1 MNRNFSREVE
11 NNMVN
16 VLDIVEDEYI
26 HPGTR
31 MCAGCAMA
39 LIYRFAL
46 KALGPKTIL
55 TVPASCL
62 TVLHGMQGFCTTK
75 VSVLHTPFAT
85 TGAAASGIVSSL
97 EEKGLADEICV
108 VAFAGDGGTTDIGI
122 QSLSGAAERGTNF
135 IYACYDNE
143 AYMNTG
149 VQRSGSTPLGAFTAT
164 TPGGKTRAKKNMP
177 KILEAH
183 GISYVATANGSYP
196 LDLYEKFKK
205 ARDIKGTRY
214 IHILSAC
221 PPGWGYDPK
230 DTIRIGRLANDT
242 GFWPLYEII
251 NGKFVL
257 SQSSKKFLDPS
268 KRKPI
273 EQYLNAQKRFTK
285 ISKED
290 IEAYSQ
296 YIEDQW
302 KEIKRRL
309 ENQ

>member
-1 MNRNFSREVE
+1 MDVR
-11 NNMVN
+11 
-16 VLDIVEDEYI
+16 EDEFIY
-26 HPGTR
+26 PGTR

-39 LIYRFAL
+39 LIYRIAL

-85 TGAAASGIVSSL
+85 TGASASGIVASL

-164 TPGGKTRAKKNMP
+164 TPGGKTRPKKNMP

-183 GISYVATANGSYP
+183 GIPYVATANGSYP
-196 LDLYEKFKK
+196 LDLYEKFQK
-205 ARDIKGTRY
+205 ARNIKGAKY

-221 PPGWGYDPK
+221 PPGWGYAPK
-230 DTIRIGRLANDT
+230 DSIKIGKLANET

-251 NGKFVL
+251 NGELKL
-257 SQSSKKFLDPS
+257 SQPSKKYMDPS
-268 KRKPI
+268 KRKPV
-273 EQYLNAQKRFTK
+273 EEYLLTQKRFQHLTK
-285 ISKED
+285 DELIK
-290 IEAYSQ
+290 YQQ
-296 YIEDQW
+296 YISNLWNQM
-302 KEIKRRL
+302 KTRI

>member
-1 MNRNFSREVE
+1 
-11 NNMVN
+11 MVN
-16 VLDIVEDEYI
+16 VMDVREEEFIY
-26 HPGTR
+26 PGTR
-31 MCAGCAMA
+31 MCSGCAMA
-39 LIYRFAL
+39 LIYRIAL
-46 KALGPKTIL
+46 KALGPKTII

-85 TGAAASGIVSSL
+85 TGASASGIVASL

-108 VAFAGDGGTTDIGI
+108 VAFAGDGGTADIGI
-122 QSLSGAAERGTNF
+122 QALSGAAERGTNF

-164 TPGGKTRAKKNMP
+164 TPGGKLRPKKNMP

-183 GISYVATANGSYP
+183 GIPYIATANGSYP
-196 LDLYEKFKK
+196 LDLYEKFQK
-205 ARDIKGTRY
+205 AREIKGTKY

-230 DTIRIGRLANDT
+230 DTIKIGRLATET

-251 NGKFVL
+251 NGKFIL
-257 SQSSKKFLDPS
+257 SRDSRKHLDPS
-268 KRKPI
+268 KRIPI
-273 EQYLNAQKRFTK
+273 EDYLKTQKRFK
-285 ISKED
+285 NISQEQ
-290 IEAYSQ
+290 IEINHQ
-296 YIEDQW
+296 YINNQW
-302 KEIKRRL
+302 KEIEKRL
-309 ENQ
+309 DNQ

>member
-1 MNRNFSREVE
+1 MS
-11 NNMVN
+11 
-16 VLDIVEDEYI
+16 
-26 HPGTR
+26 
-31 MCAGCAMA
+31 
-39 LIYRFAL
+39 LIYRIAL
-46 KALGPKTIL
+46 KALGPKTIY

-85 TGAAASGIVSSL
+85 TGASASGIVASL

-108 VAFAGDGGTTDIGI
+108 VAFAGDGGTADIGI
-122 QSLSGAAERGTNF
+122 QALSGAVERGTNF

-164 TPGGKTRAKKNMP
+164 TPGGKIRPKKNMP

-183 GISYVATANGSYP
+183 GIPYVATANGSYP
-196 LDLYEKFKK
+196 LDLYEKFQK
-205 ARDIKGTRY
+205 AREIKGSKY

-230 DTIRIGRLANDT
+230 DTIKLGKLANDT
-242 GFWPLYEII
+242 GFWPLYEVI
-251 NGKFVL
+251 NGKLIV
-257 SQSSKKFLDPS
+257 SKDSKKYLDPS

-273 EQYLNAQKRFTK
+273 EDYFKAQKRFNN
-285 ISKED
+285 ISQDD
-290 IEAYSQ
+290 IEVYRR
-296 YIEDQW
+296 YIDDLW
-302 KEIKRRL
+302 NDFKRRI
-309 ENQ
+309 ESQ

>member
-1 MNRNFSREVE
+1 MVKVMDVREE
-11 NNMVN
+11 EF
-16 VLDIVEDEYI
+16 IY
-26 HPGTR
+26 PGTR

-39 LIYRFAL
+39 LIYRVAL

-75 VSVLHTPFAT
+75 LSVLHTPFAT
-85 TGAAASGIVSSL
+85 TGAAASGIVASL
-97 EEKGLADEICV
+97 EEKGLGDEITV

-122 QSLSGAAERGTNF
+122 QALSGAAERGTDF

-164 TPGGKTRAKKNMP
+164 TPGGKKLPKKNMP

-183 GISYVATANGSYP
+183 GIPYVATANGSYP
-196 LDLYEKFKK
+196 LDLYEKFQK

-230 DTIRIGRLANDT
+230 DSIKVGRLATET
-242 GFWPLYEII
+242 GFWPLYEVI
-251 NGKFVL
+251 NGKFIL
-257 SQSSKKFLDPS
+257 SNISKKYLDPS
-268 KRKPI
+268 NRKPV
-273 EQYLNAQKRFTK
+273 EEYLKAQKRFSRITAEEIIQYK
-285 ISKED
+285 
-290 IEAYSQ
+290 AY
-296 YIEDQW
+296 IDGQW
-302 KEIKRRL
+302 NEIKLRL
-309 ENQ
+309 ESQ